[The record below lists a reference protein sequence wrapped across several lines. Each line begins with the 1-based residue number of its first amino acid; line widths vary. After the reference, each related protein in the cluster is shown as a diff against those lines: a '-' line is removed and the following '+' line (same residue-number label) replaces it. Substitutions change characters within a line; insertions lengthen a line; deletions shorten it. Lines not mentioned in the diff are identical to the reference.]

1 MAENNI
7 LNVWQILINN
17 LTTLPSLFEVSVYWL
32 LFHIFLTRC
41 MMNVNTHLLLDFC
54 FFSWCTITP
63 VFLLSI
69 WQTNLFQYGTWRSGK
84 ERLYERIKPSQTYR
98 SMMKKDAEDVFGDD
112 RVRVTTILVCSLFP
126 IRHTVTLS
134 K

>member
-17 LTTLPSLFEVSVYWL
+17 LTTLPSLFEVSVHWL

-41 MMNVNTHLLLDFC
+41 MMNVNTHLLLYFC

-98 SMMKKDAEDVFGDD
+98 SMMKKDQEDVFGDD
-112 RVRVTTILVCSLFP
+112 RVRVTTILVCSPFP

>member
-1 MAENNI
+1 MSWPKI
-7 LNVWQILINN
+7 FRMFGRFW
-17 LTTLPSLFEVSVYWL
+17 LTLWRHYPAFLKFLYIGYY
-32 LFHIFLTRC
+32 FIFLTRC
-41 MMNVNTHLLLDFC
+41 MMYVNTHLLLDFC

-112 RVRVTTILVCSLFP
+112 RVRVTTILVCSLFLK
-126 IRHTVTLS
+126 RHTVTLS